1 MIQHIEGFNRT
12 IMATSNYID
21 EVRDK
26 RVFKIDDWYE
36 IVGKIDLSEFGGRDE
51 DIYLIKSHDGEIYA
65 FDEQSKDWIFKGDI
79 ERDSDEEEDE
89 EEDDE
94 DDEDDDEEEEIEE
107 EEDEE
112 DEEEEEEDEEDEEK
126 EDTLVLDEKTI
137 QAIVKKAIK
146 EYSESQKSE
155 TKK

>member
-1 MIQHIEGFNRT
+1 MIQHIEGSNKT
-12 IMATSNYID
+12 IMATSNYVD
-21 EVRDK
+21 EAIDK
-26 RVFKIDDWYE
+26 RVFKINDWYE
-36 IVGKIDLSEFGGRDE
+36 IVGKIDLSAFGGRDE

-79 ERDSDEEEDE
+79 ERDSDEEE

-94 DDEDDDEEEEIEE
+94 EDDEEEEIDEDE

-112 DEEEEEEDEEDEEK
+112 AEIDEEDEEDSDTFVLGEEA
-126 EDTLVLDEKTI
+126 I

>member
-26 RVFKIDDWYE
+26 RVFKINDWYE

-51 DIYLIKSHDGEIYA
+51 EIYLIKSHDGEIYA

-79 ERDSDEEEDE
+79 ERSSEE
-89 EEDDE
+89 
-94 DDEDDDEEEEIEE
+94 DEDDDE
-107 EEDEE
+107 
-112 DEEEEEEDEEDEEK
+112 EEDEEK
-126 EDTLVLDEKTI
+126 EDTLVLDEKAI
-137 QAIVKKAIK
+137 QTIVKKVIK
-146 EYSESQKSE
+146 EYSESQRSE